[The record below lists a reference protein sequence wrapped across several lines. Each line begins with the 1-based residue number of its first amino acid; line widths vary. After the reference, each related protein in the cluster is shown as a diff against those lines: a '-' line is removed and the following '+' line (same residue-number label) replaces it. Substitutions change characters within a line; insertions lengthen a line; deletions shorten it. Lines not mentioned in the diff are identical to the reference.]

1 MQEGF
6 NRVEAGLNRIENRM
20 EEGFN
25 RVEYRLNRV
34 DNRLDII
41 SEQLA
46 YLYLLVEDS
55 RHKQKSLAKAISHL
69 HQAMLIKE
77 IAALKAELDDRSRFP
92 EESPRAAIKTASS
105 GGRKNSLVL
114 FERTLA
120 LRQGFQPLPDYRFY
134 VKFTLM
140 GSAVSLQLIGVG
152 KRHCRVLRFSH
163 L

>member
-6 NRVEAGLNRIENRM
+6 NRVEAGLNRVENRM

-55 RHKQKSLAKAISHL
+55 HQKQKSLAKAISHL

-77 IAALKAELDDRSRFP
+77 IAALKAELYDRSRFP
-92 EESPRAAIKTASS
+92 EESPRSAIKTASS
-105 GGRKNSLVL
+105 GGLKNSLVL

-140 GSAVSLQLIGVG
+140 GSAVSLQLMPVG
-152 KRHCRVLRFSH
+152 KRQCRVLRFYH